1 MALTLV
7 SDTDESAQVPSP
19 FAQYVRGRRLVEK
32 APEIIGIPAELLYS
46 PSRCQHLCYP
56 RNILMLVLREHGLRF
71 KQVALLVGRDDHTT
85 AIHGVAKARKLIK
98 QWPDLAALKAR
109 LEAAL

>member
-7 SDTDESAQVPSP
+7 SDADESAQVPSP
-19 FAQYVRGRRLVEK
+19 FAKYVRGRRLVEK
-32 APEIIGIPAELLYS
+32 APEIIGIPAELLFS
-46 PSRCQHLCYP
+46 PSRCQHLCFP

-71 KQVALLVGRDDHTT
+71 KQVALLCGRDDHST
-85 AIHGVAKARKLIK
+85 AINAVAKAKKLIK
-98 QWPDLAALKAR
+98 KHPDLASLKAR